1 MIFERKGGIQG
12 DTKDFWFL
20 VVGTCVPSMK
30 IGSSMPISFDHVEK
44 MVAKDL
50 GAEMARFLFLYH
62 WLRVSRY

>member
-1 MIFERKGGIQG
+1 MVG
-12 DTKDFWFL
+12 FL
-20 VVGTCVPSMK
+20 IVGTFLLSMK